1 MGRRVKIYKKE
12 LDKKMTYSYNFT
24 YRGTY
29 RGTQRNGGK
38 KMKKSLAMLMTL
50 LFVLLGTTAWAQS
63 YTAGVYTAQA
73 NGNNGPVTVEVE
85 VSDAEILSV
94 KVTEHAET
102 AGLSDTPIER
112 IPAKIVEGQTL
123 AVDTVSGA
131 TNTSNAI
138 LKAAEDA
145 LAQAGADIEALKA
158 VQEKDE
164 TAGETAER
172 HVQALVIGAGG
183 SGLAAAI
190 TLQEQGIETLVVDKM
205 ANAGG
210 ATALT
215 GALINGGCSKQ
226 QDKRGVTDDVQTM
239 FMDAMVYGSFQN
251 DARMTWLMVN
261 NTGDSVDWLHDTVGV
276 EFEEAINHFP
286 EHTNDRAFYPKGKQP
301 GYLTGT
307 MEQHYLSNGGELLL
321 ETRAQHLLTEDGRV
335 IGASCS
341 TADGT
346 LNIYADVTLLAT
358 GGYGAS
364 VALRPADQMGTLFYG
379 ASASTG
385 DGIIMAEE
393 VGAMTHYMQYLKS
406 YPQGIEKPLDGGN
419 ITADGTTFRGNA
431 YISPLASQAVT
442 LNDGAIYVN
451 VEGERCMNENMDFV
465 SIKKVTQ
472 KQTDMTVYLVMDQK
486 GYDNWMG
493 MMEVSAGLTPEIVA
507 PWLDADDGKPVFR
520 KGATV
525 EEAAAKAGIDAEKLS
540 ATVAHFNEM
549 VASGKDDDFGRAEMS
564 VGLDSDGP
572 IYIVEQR
579 LRMATSLG
587 GLKTSTSFEVYDE
600 NEQAI
605 DGLYACGEVIGGVHG
620 DESMPSN
627 CVAWAVTSGRL
638 AAKAAADAVKAK

>member
-1 MGRRVKIYKKE
+1 
-12 LDKKMTYSYNFT
+12 
-24 YRGTY
+24 
-29 RGTQRNGGK
+29 
-38 KMKKSLAMLMTL
+38 MKKSLAVLMTL
-50 LFVLLGTTAWAQS
+50 LLVLLGTTAWAQS

-226 QDKRGVTDDVQTM
+226 QAERGVTDDVQTM

>member
-1 MGRRVKIYKKE
+1 
-12 LDKKMTYSYNFT
+12 
-24 YRGTY
+24 
-29 RGTQRNGGK
+29 
-38 KMKKSLAMLMTL
+38 MKKSLAMLMTL

-226 QDKRGVTDDVQTM
+226 QAERGVTDDVQTM

-341 TADGT
+341 TANGT

>member
-1 MGRRVKIYKKE
+1 
-12 LDKKMTYSYNFT
+12 
-24 YRGTY
+24 
-29 RGTQRNGGK
+29 
-38 KMKKSLAMLMTL
+38 MKKSLTMLMTL

-226 QDKRGVTDDVQTM
+226 QAERGVTDDVQTM

>member
-1 MGRRVKIYKKE
+1 
-12 LDKKMTYSYNFT
+12 
-24 YRGTY
+24 
-29 RGTQRNGGK
+29 
-38 KMKKSLAMLMTL
+38 MKKSLAMLMTL

-226 QDKRGVTDDVQTM
+226 QAERGVTDDVQTM

-286 EHTNDRAFYPKGKQP
+286 EHTNDRAFYPKGKLP

-379 ASASTG
+379 ASSSTG

-600 NEQAI
+600 NEQVI

>member
-1 MGRRVKIYKKE
+1 
-12 LDKKMTYSYNFT
+12 
-24 YRGTY
+24 
-29 RGTQRNGGK
+29 
-38 KMKKSLAMLMTL
+38 MKKSLAMLMTL

-145 LAQAGADIEALKA
+145 LTQAGADIEALKA

-226 QDKRGVTDDVQTM
+226 QAERGVTDDVQTM

-486 GYDNWMG
+486 GYDKWMG

>member
-1 MGRRVKIYKKE
+1 
-12 LDKKMTYSYNFT
+12 
-24 YRGTY
+24 
-29 RGTQRNGGK
+29 
-38 KMKKSLAMLMTL
+38 MKKSIAMLMTL

-226 QDKRGVTDDVQTM
+226 QAERGVTDDVQTM

-486 GYDNWMG
+486 GYDKWMG

>member
-1 MGRRVKIYKKE
+1 
-12 LDKKMTYSYNFT
+12 
-24 YRGTY
+24 
-29 RGTQRNGGK
+29 
-38 KMKKSLAMLMTL
+38 MKKSLAMLMTF

-164 TAGETAER
+164 IAGETAER

-226 QDKRGVTDDVQTM
+226 QAERGVTDDVQTM

-286 EHTNDRAFYPKGKQP
+286 EHTNDRAFYPKGKLP

-486 GYDNWMG
+486 GYDKWMG

-525 EEAAAKAGIDAEKLS
+525 EEATAKAGIDAEKLS

>member
-1 MGRRVKIYKKE
+1 
-12 LDKKMTYSYNFT
+12 
-24 YRGTY
+24 
-29 RGTQRNGGK
+29 
-38 KMKKSLAMLMTL
+38 MKKSLAMLMTL

-226 QDKRGVTDDVQTM
+226 QAERGVTDDVQTM

-286 EHTNDRAFYPKGKQP
+286 EHTNDRAFYPKGKLP

-379 ASASTG
+379 ASSSTG

-549 VASGKDDDFGRAEMS
+549 VALGKDDDFGRAEMS

>member
-1 MGRRVKIYKKE
+1 
-12 LDKKMTYSYNFT
+12 
-24 YRGTY
+24 
-29 RGTQRNGGK
+29 
-38 KMKKSLAMLMTL
+38 MKKSLAMLMTL

-226 QDKRGVTDDVQTM
+226 QAERGVTDDVQTM

-286 EHTNDRAFYPKGKQP
+286 EHTNDRAFYPKGKLP

-600 NEQAI
+600 NEQVI
-605 DGLYACGEVIGGVHG
+605 DGLYACGEVIGAVHG

>member
-1 MGRRVKIYKKE
+1 
-12 LDKKMTYSYNFT
+12 
-24 YRGTY
+24 
-29 RGTQRNGGK
+29 
-38 KMKKSLAMLMTL
+38 MKKSLAMLMTL

-226 QDKRGVTDDVQTM
+226 QAERGVTDDVQTM

-486 GYDNWMG
+486 GYDKWMG

-525 EEAAAKAGIDAEKLS
+525 EEATAKAGIDAEKLS

>member
-1 MGRRVKIYKKE
+1 
-12 LDKKMTYSYNFT
+12 
-24 YRGTY
+24 
-29 RGTQRNGGK
+29 
-38 KMKKSLAMLMTL
+38 MKKSLAMLMTL

-226 QDKRGVTDDVQTM
+226 QAERGVTDDVQTM

-638 AAKAAADAVKAK
+638 AAEAAADAVKAK

>member
-1 MGRRVKIYKKE
+1 
-12 LDKKMTYSYNFT
+12 
-24 YRGTY
+24 
-29 RGTQRNGGK
+29 
-38 KMKKSLAMLMTL
+38 MKKSLAMLMTL

-205 ANAGG
+205 TNAGG

-226 QDKRGVTDDVQTM
+226 QAERGVTDDVQTM

-286 EHTNDRAFYPKGKQP
+286 EHTNDRAFYPKGKLP

-507 PWLDADDGKPVFR
+507 PWLDADGGKPVFR

>member
-1 MGRRVKIYKKE
+1 
-12 LDKKMTYSYNFT
+12 
-24 YRGTY
+24 
-29 RGTQRNGGK
+29 
-38 KMKKSLAMLMTL
+38 MKKSLAMLMTL

-85 VSDAEILSV
+85 VSDAKILSV

-226 QDKRGVTDDVQTM
+226 QAERGVTDDVQTM

-286 EHTNDRAFYPKGKQP
+286 EHTNDRAFYPKGKLP

-379 ASASTG
+379 ASSSTG

-486 GYDNWMG
+486 GYDKWMG

>member
-1 MGRRVKIYKKE
+1 
-12 LDKKMTYSYNFT
+12 
-24 YRGTY
+24 
-29 RGTQRNGGK
+29 
-38 KMKKSLAMLMTL
+38 MKKSLAMLMTL

-85 VSDAEILSV
+85 VSDTEILSV

-226 QDKRGVTDDVQTM
+226 QAERGVTDDVQTM

-379 ASASTG
+379 ASSSTG

-486 GYDNWMG
+486 GYDKWMG
-493 MMEVSAGLTPEIVA
+493 MMEVSAGLMPEIVA

>member
-1 MGRRVKIYKKE
+1 
-12 LDKKMTYSYNFT
+12 
-24 YRGTY
+24 
-29 RGTQRNGGK
+29 
-38 KMKKSLAMLMTL
+38 MKKSLAMLMTL

-190 TLQEQGIETLVVDKM
+190 TLQEQEIETLVVDKM

-226 QDKRGVTDDVQTM
+226 QAERGVTDDVQTM

-486 GYDNWMG
+486 GYDKWMG

-627 CVAWAVTSGRL
+627 CVAWAVTSGRR

>member
-1 MGRRVKIYKKE
+1 
-12 LDKKMTYSYNFT
+12 
-24 YRGTY
+24 
-29 RGTQRNGGK
+29 
-38 KMKKSLAMLMTL
+38 MKKSLAMLMTL

-73 NGNNGPVTVEVE
+73 NRNNGPVTVEVE

-226 QDKRGVTDDVQTM
+226 QAERGVTDDVQTM

-486 GYDNWMG
+486 GYDKWMG

>member
-1 MGRRVKIYKKE
+1 
-12 LDKKMTYSYNFT
+12 
-24 YRGTY
+24 
-29 RGTQRNGGK
+29 
-38 KMKKSLAMLMTL
+38 MKKSLAMLMTL
-50 LFVLLGTTAWAQS
+50 LFVLVGTTAWAQS

-226 QDKRGVTDDVQTM
+226 QAERGVTDDVQTM

-486 GYDNWMG
+486 GYDKWMG

>member
-1 MGRRVKIYKKE
+1 
-12 LDKKMTYSYNFT
+12 
-24 YRGTY
+24 
-29 RGTQRNGGK
+29 
-38 KMKKSLAMLMTL
+38 MKKSMAMLLTL
-50 LFVLLGTTAWAQS
+50 LLVLFGTTAWAQS

-85 VSDAEILSV
+85 VNDSEILNV
-94 KVTEHAET
+94 RITDHAET
-102 AGLSDTPIER
+102 AGLSDAPIER
-112 IPAKIVEGQTL
+112 IPAEIVEGQTL

-145 LAQAGADIEALKA
+145 LAQAGADVEALKVA
-158 VQEKDE
+158 KEKTDAACE
-164 TAGETAER
+164 VTER

-190 TLQEQGIETLVVDKM
+190 TLQEQGVETLVVDKM
-205 ANAGG
+205 ASAGG

-226 QDKRGVTDDVQTM
+226 QAERGVTDDVQTM
-239 FMDAMVYGSFQN
+239 FMDAMEYGSFEN

-276 EFEEAINHFP
+276 EFEDVINHFP
-286 EHTNDRAFYPKGKQP
+286 EHTNDRAFYPKGKLP

-307 MEQHYLSNGGELLL
+307 MEQYYRSNGGELLL
-321 ETRAQHLLTEDGRV
+321 ETRAQHLLTENGRV
-335 IGASCS
+335 VGASCS
-341 TADGT
+341 TTDGV

-364 VALRPADQMGTLFYG
+364 VALRPENQMGTLFYG

-431 YISPLASQAVT
+431 YISPLASQAAT

-486 GYDNWMG
+486 GFDNWMAK
-493 MMEVSAGLTPEIVA
+493 MEVSAGLTQEIVE
-507 PWLDADDGKPVFR
+507 PWLDATEGKPVFR
-520 KGATV
+520 RGATV
-525 EEAAAKAGIDAEKLS
+525 EEAAEKAGINAEKLS
-540 ATVAHFNEM
+540 ETVAHFNDM
-549 VASGKDDDFGRAEMS
+549 VAAGKDDDFGRAEMS
-564 VGLDSDGP
+564 VGLDLDGQ

-600 NEQAI
+600 NEQVI
-605 DGLYACGEVIGGVHG
+605 DGLYACGEIIGGVHG

-638 AAKAAADAVKAK
+638 AAKAAADAVKAE

>member
-1 MGRRVKIYKKE
+1 
-12 LDKKMTYSYNFT
+12 
-24 YRGTY
+24 
-29 RGTQRNGGK
+29 
-38 KMKKSLAMLMTL
+38 MKKSLAMLMTL

-226 QDKRGVTDDVQTM
+226 QAERGVTDDVQTM

-321 ETRAQHLLTEDGRV
+321 ETRAQHLLMEDGRV

-379 ASASTG
+379 ASSSTG

-486 GYDNWMG
+486 GYDKWMG

>member
-1 MGRRVKIYKKE
+1 
-12 LDKKMTYSYNFT
+12 
-24 YRGTY
+24 
-29 RGTQRNGGK
+29 
-38 KMKKSLAMLMTL
+38 MKKSIAMLMTL

-226 QDKRGVTDDVQTM
+226 QAERGVTDDVQTM

-286 EHTNDRAFYPKGKQP
+286 EHTNDRAFYPKGKLP

>member
-1 MGRRVKIYKKE
+1 
-12 LDKKMTYSYNFT
+12 
-24 YRGTY
+24 
-29 RGTQRNGGK
+29 
-38 KMKKSLAMLMTL
+38 MKKSLAMLMTL

-226 QDKRGVTDDVQTM
+226 QAERGVTDDVQTM

-486 GYDNWMG
+486 GYDKWMG

-564 VGLDSDGP
+564 VGLNSDGP

>member
-1 MGRRVKIYKKE
+1 
-12 LDKKMTYSYNFT
+12 
-24 YRGTY
+24 
-29 RGTQRNGGK
+29 
-38 KMKKSLAMLMTL
+38 MKKSLAMLMTL

-226 QDKRGVTDDVQTM
+226 QAERGVTDDVQTM

-286 EHTNDRAFYPKGKQP
+286 EHTNDRAFYPKGKLP

-379 ASASTG
+379 ASSSTG

-431 YISPLASQAVT
+431 YLSPLASQAVT

-486 GYDNWMG
+486 GYDKWMG

>member
-1 MGRRVKIYKKE
+1 
-12 LDKKMTYSYNFT
+12 
-24 YRGTY
+24 
-29 RGTQRNGGK
+29 
-38 KMKKSLAMLMTL
+38 MKKSLAMLMTF

-164 TAGETAER
+164 IAGETAER

-226 QDKRGVTDDVQTM
+226 QAERGVTDDVQTM

-486 GYDNWMG
+486 GYDKWMG

>member
-1 MGRRVKIYKKE
+1 
-12 LDKKMTYSYNFT
+12 
-24 YRGTY
+24 
-29 RGTQRNGGK
+29 
-38 KMKKSLAMLMTL
+38 MKKSLAMLMTL

-226 QDKRGVTDDVQTM
+226 QAERGVTDDVQTM

-286 EHTNDRAFYPKGKQP
+286 EHTNDRAFYPKGKLP

-379 ASASTG
+379 ASSSTG

>member
-1 MGRRVKIYKKE
+1 
-12 LDKKMTYSYNFT
+12 
-24 YRGTY
+24 
-29 RGTQRNGGK
+29 
-38 KMKKSLAMLMTL
+38 MKKSLAMLMTL
-50 LFVLLGTTAWAQS
+50 LLVLLGTTAWAQS

-158 VQEKDE
+158 VQKKDE

-226 QDKRGVTDDVQTM
+226 QAERGVTDDVQTM

-486 GYDNWMG
+486 GYDKWMG

>member
-1 MGRRVKIYKKE
+1 
-12 LDKKMTYSYNFT
+12 
-24 YRGTY
+24 
-29 RGTQRNGGK
+29 
-38 KMKKSLAMLMTL
+38 MKKSLAMLMTL

-226 QDKRGVTDDVQTM
+226 QAERGVTDDVQTM

-486 GYDNWMG
+486 GYDKWMG

-600 NEQAI
+600 NEQVI

>member
-1 MGRRVKIYKKE
+1 
-12 LDKKMTYSYNFT
+12 
-24 YRGTY
+24 
-29 RGTQRNGGK
+29 
-38 KMKKSLAMLMTL
+38 MKKSLAMLMTL

-226 QDKRGVTDDVQTM
+226 QAERGVTDDVQTM

-251 DARMTWLMVN
+251 DARMTWLLVN

-379 ASASTG
+379 ASSSTG

-419 ITADGTTFRGNA
+419 ITADGTTFRSNA

-486 GYDNWMG
+486 GYDKWMG

>member
-1 MGRRVKIYKKE
+1 
-12 LDKKMTYSYNFT
+12 
-24 YRGTY
+24 
-29 RGTQRNGGK
+29 
-38 KMKKSLAMLMTL
+38 MKKSLAMLMTL

-226 QDKRGVTDDVQTM
+226 QAERGVTDDVQTM

-286 EHTNDRAFYPKGKQP
+286 EHTNDRAFYPKGKLP

-379 ASASTG
+379 ASSSTG

-419 ITADGTTFRGNA
+419 ITADGTMFRGNA

-486 GYDNWMG
+486 GYDKWMG

>member
-1 MGRRVKIYKKE
+1 
-12 LDKKMTYSYNFT
+12 
-24 YRGTY
+24 
-29 RGTQRNGGK
+29 
-38 KMKKSLAMLMTL
+38 MKKSLAMLMTL

-226 QDKRGVTDDVQTM
+226 QAERGVTDDVQTM

-486 GYDNWMG
+486 GYDKWMG

-587 GLKTSTSFEVYDE
+587 GLKTSISFEVYDE

>member
-1 MGRRVKIYKKE
+1 
-12 LDKKMTYSYNFT
+12 
-24 YRGTY
+24 
-29 RGTQRNGGK
+29 
-38 KMKKSLAMLMTL
+38 MKKSLAMLMTL

-226 QDKRGVTDDVQTM
+226 QAERGVTDDVQTM

-251 DARMTWLMVN
+251 DARMTWLLVN
-261 NTGDSVDWLHDTVGV
+261 NTGDSVDGLHDTVGV

-286 EHTNDRAFYPKGKQP
+286 EHTNDRAFYPKGKLP

-486 GYDNWMG
+486 GYDKWMG

>member
-1 MGRRVKIYKKE
+1 
-12 LDKKMTYSYNFT
+12 
-24 YRGTY
+24 
-29 RGTQRNGGK
+29 
-38 KMKKSLAMLMTL
+38 MKKSLAMLMTL

-85 VSDAEILSV
+85 VSDAEIPSV

-190 TLQEQGIETLVVDKM
+190 TLQERGIETLVVDKM

-226 QDKRGVTDDVQTM
+226 QAERGVTDDVQTM

-286 EHTNDRAFYPKGKQP
+286 EHTNDRAFYPKGKLP

-486 GYDNWMG
+486 GYDKWMG

>member
-1 MGRRVKIYKKE
+1 
-12 LDKKMTYSYNFT
+12 
-24 YRGTY
+24 
-29 RGTQRNGGK
+29 
-38 KMKKSLAMLMTL
+38 MKKSLAMLMTL

-63 YTAGVYTAQA
+63 YMAGVYTAQA

-164 TAGETAER
+164 TADETAER

-226 QDKRGVTDDVQTM
+226 QAERGVTDDVQTM

-379 ASASTG
+379 ASSSTG

-486 GYDNWMG
+486 GYDKWMG

>member
-1 MGRRVKIYKKE
+1 
-12 LDKKMTYSYNFT
+12 
-24 YRGTY
+24 
-29 RGTQRNGGK
+29 
-38 KMKKSLAMLMTL
+38 MKKSLAMLMTL

-226 QDKRGVTDDVQTM
+226 QAERGVTDDVQTM

-286 EHTNDRAFYPKGKQP
+286 EHTNDRAFYPKGKLP

-341 TADGT
+341 TVDGT

-486 GYDNWMG
+486 GYDNWMA

>member
-1 MGRRVKIYKKE
+1 
-12 LDKKMTYSYNFT
+12 
-24 YRGTY
+24 
-29 RGTQRNGGK
+29 
-38 KMKKSLAMLMTL
+38 MKKSLAMLMTL

-226 QDKRGVTDDVQTM
+226 QAERGVTDDVQTM

-286 EHTNDRAFYPKGKQP
+286 EHTNDRAFYPKGKLP

-341 TADGT
+341 TAEGT

-379 ASASTG
+379 ASSSTG

-486 GYDNWMG
+486 GYDKWMG

>member
-1 MGRRVKIYKKE
+1 
-12 LDKKMTYSYNFT
+12 
-24 YRGTY
+24 
-29 RGTQRNGGK
+29 
-38 KMKKSLAMLMTL
+38 MKKSLAMLMTL

-226 QDKRGVTDDVQTM
+226 QAERGVTDDVQTM

-286 EHTNDRAFYPKGKQP
+286 EHTNDRAFYPKGKLS

-600 NEQAI
+600 NEQVI

>member
-1 MGRRVKIYKKE
+1 
-12 LDKKMTYSYNFT
+12 
-24 YRGTY
+24 
-29 RGTQRNGGK
+29 
-38 KMKKSLAMLMTL
+38 MKKSLAMLMTL

-226 QDKRGVTDDVQTM
+226 QDERGVTDDVQTM

-379 ASASTG
+379 ASSSTG

-486 GYDNWMG
+486 GYDKWMG

>member
-1 MGRRVKIYKKE
+1 
-12 LDKKMTYSYNFT
+12 
-24 YRGTY
+24 
-29 RGTQRNGGK
+29 
-38 KMKKSLAMLMTL
+38 MKKSLAMLMTL

-226 QDKRGVTDDVQTM
+226 QAERGVTDDVQTM

-286 EHTNDRAFYPKGKQP
+286 EHTNDRAFYPKGKLP

-335 IGASCS
+335 IGVSCS

-379 ASASTG
+379 ASSSTG

-486 GYDNWMG
+486 GYDKWMG

>member
-1 MGRRVKIYKKE
+1 
-12 LDKKMTYSYNFT
+12 
-24 YRGTY
+24 
-29 RGTQRNGGK
+29 
-38 KMKKSLAMLMTL
+38 MKKSLAMLMTL

-226 QDKRGVTDDVQTM
+226 QAERGVTDDVQTM

-379 ASASTG
+379 ASSSTG

-486 GYDNWMG
+486 GYDKWMG

-638 AAKAAADAVKAK
+638 AAKAAADAVKAQ

>member
-1 MGRRVKIYKKE
+1 
-12 LDKKMTYSYNFT
+12 
-24 YRGTY
+24 
-29 RGTQRNGGK
+29 
-38 KMKKSLAMLMTL
+38 MKKSLAMLMTL

-138 LKAAEDA
+138 LEAAEDA

-226 QDKRGVTDDVQTM
+226 QAERGVTDDVQTM

-286 EHTNDRAFYPKGKQP
+286 EHTNDRAFYPKGKLP

-486 GYDNWMG
+486 GYDKWMG

-525 EEAAAKAGIDAEKLS
+525 EEAAAKAGINAEKLS

>member
-1 MGRRVKIYKKE
+1 
-12 LDKKMTYSYNFT
+12 
-24 YRGTY
+24 
-29 RGTQRNGGK
+29 
-38 KMKKSLAMLMTL
+38 MKKSLAMLVTL

-226 QDKRGVTDDVQTM
+226 QAERGVTDDVQTM

-286 EHTNDRAFYPKGKQP
+286 EHTNDRAFYPKGKLP

-307 MEQHYLSNGGELLL
+307 MEQHYLSNGGEFLL

-379 ASASTG
+379 ASSSTG

-486 GYDNWMG
+486 GYDKWMG